1 MSSSD
6 QPQPQP
12 QPQLQQQS
20 LPYRLQQTVDPIA
33 KTVTIAIEYSTNTN
47 KDGDNNNPKRE
58 ENVLPLVHGV
68 AYPKFCSEDRWT
80 SLDAQ
85 ITYRD
90 SDILIVS
97 YPKCGTTWAEQVVLL
112 LLAGGDTTRMNPK
125 HKNCYDPAT
134 PTAGGKLWIEA
145 AIDQAP
151 PVEALVGKEAA
162 PIPMAAFH
170 TMPAPRVLKTHA
182 PPSLLVGSHRQGL
195 AALPRRLKVLVI
207 TRNPLDACVSCYY
220 HPTNSP
226 AKRGWP
232 FAAWAETWFSGA
244 VPHGNYFDWLSAWHT
259 EAQRY
264 PDQVLWL
271 PYETLHQDAL
281 GQVEKVAHFVLDTPL
296 PATAS
301 STSSDEGAATV
312 DSATIDRTTLIQRV
326 VEASS
331 FTQMKEQ
338 AQAAGGDHLGHLRQG
353 TVGDWVR
360 HFDTA
365 PAALLDTFV
374 TKAQAPEYAF
384 LHDQLHYAL
393 QQQQQQQRSHP

>member
-1 MSSSD
+1 MS
-6 QPQPQP
+6 QPPP
-12 QPQLQQQS
+12 PPPPPP
-20 LPYRLQQTVDPIA
+20 PYRLQQTVDPLA
-33 KTVTIAIEYSTNTN
+33 KTVTIALEYSTPATSD
-47 KDGDNNNPKRE
+47 DGVESVPQRE

-68 AYPKFCSEDRWT
+68 PYPKFCTEERWT
-80 SLDAQ
+80 SLDQQ

-112 LLAGGDTTRMNPK
+112 LLAGGDTTQMDPK
-125 HKNCYDPAT
+125 HKNCYDPRSPSSA
-134 PTAGGKLWIEA
+134 AGGKLWIEA
-145 AIDQAP
+145 AVEQAP
-151 PVEALVGKEAA
+151 QVEALVGKEAA
-162 PIPMAAFH
+162 PVSLAAFD
-170 TMPAPRVLKTHA
+170 TQMPAPRVLKTHA
-182 PPSLLVGSHRQGL
+182 PPSLLVGAHRRGL

-244 VPHGNYFDWLSAWHT
+244 VPHGNYFDWLAAWHA

-264 PDQVLWL
+264 PDQALWL
-271 PYETLHQDAL
+271 PYEALHQDAP
-281 GQVEKVAHFVLDTPL
+281 GQVEKVARFVLNTP
-296 PATAS
+296 PSTASAPASAPSGGGGSTATA
-301 STSSDEGAATV
+301 TTTV
-312 DSATIDRTTLIQRV
+312 DPALIQRV
-326 VEASS
+326 VQASS
-331 FTQMKEQ
+331 FDQMKEQ
-338 AQAAGGDHLGHLRQG
+338 AQAAGGDHLGHLRRG

-365 PAALLDTFV
+365 PSALLDTFV
-374 TKAQAPEYAF
+374 AKAQSPEYAF

-393 QQQQQQQRSHP
+393 QQQQRAPQPHP